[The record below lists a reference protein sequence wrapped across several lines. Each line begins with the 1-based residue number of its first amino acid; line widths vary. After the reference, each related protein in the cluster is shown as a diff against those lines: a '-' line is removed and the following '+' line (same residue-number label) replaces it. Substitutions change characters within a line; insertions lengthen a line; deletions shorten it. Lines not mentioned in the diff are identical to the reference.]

1 MNTREQLA
9 HNPNQQSHKSNYRSV
24 ISQTLHYMSRP
35 HSSIAMQPIVSEAA
49 WKGPQLL
56 KSDKFWQDP
65 LNEADIAELD
75 AALAHAKGLNKP
87 TGSMSKD
94 DFPLPTLSKK
104 IARWRQALKSGRGFQ
119 VISGIPVERWG
130 REDSEI
136 FFWCFGLHLG
146 IPGAQ
151 NEDGDLLGHVRD
163 LNAPVDDTDTRLY
176 KTNANI
182 EYHCDAADVVGLLCL
197 NKAKSGGKSRIV
209 SSVAVYNEILKRRPD
224 LIPVLYRPML
234 VDTFGE
240 GSVNYFPVV
249 PCRYH
254 NGELK
259 TFYHIDYFRSTRR
272 YDEVRPFTPQ
282 EEELLNL
289 YQEVA
294 SDPEFYLDMDLQPGD
309 IQLLSNHTNLHART
323 DYIDYEDSDKKRH
336 LLRLWTSLPH
346 EHDIHSKWLTFK
358 DKVQLVSGIVK
369 EKVKFKFRSA

>member
-1 MNTREQLA
+1 MNSREQLA
-9 HNPNQQSHKSNYRSV
+9 HNPNQRSYKSNYRSV
-24 ISQTLHYMSRP
+24 IAQTLHYMSRP
-35 HSSIAMQPIVSEAA
+35 HSSVAMQAVSGEAVWRGPELLAGDGSWQATLTAGDIV
-49 WKGPQLL
+49 
-56 KSDKFWQDP
+56 
-65 LNEADIAELD
+65 ELD
-75 AALAHAKGLNKP
+75 SALTYAKSLNKP
-87 TGSMSKD
+87 TAAMTRD
-94 DFPLPTLSKK
+94 DFPLPNLSRK
-104 IARWRQALKSGRGFQ
+104 ITQWRAALKSGRGFQ
-119 VISGIPVERWG
+119 VISGVPVERWG

-209 SSVAVYNEILKRRPD
+209 SSVSVYNEVLKRRPD
-224 LIPVLYRPML
+224 LIEVLYKPML

-240 GSVNYFPVV
+240 GRVNYFPVI

-254 NGELK
+254 NGQLK

-272 YDEVRPFTPQ
+272 YDEVQPFTQQ
-282 EEELLNL
+282 EEELLTL
-289 YQEVA
+289 YQEIA
-294 SDPEFYLDMDLQPGD
+294 SDPAFYLDMDLQPGD

-323 DYIDYEDSDKKRH
+323 DYIDYEDADKKRH

-346 EHDIHSKWLTFK
+346 EHDTYTKWLTVK
-358 DKVQLVSGIVK
+358 DKVQLVTGIVK
-369 EKVKFKFRSA
+369 EKVKYKFRK